1 MWFTFHLQ
9 VTYREINGLTVCFK
23 LVPNSIVNFPNNSV
37 SLSSLPSPN
46 NRCVLSQPPLCNSPY
61 WLFVCC
67 SIISNSSGPVTPRR
81 KSNGHAAPVS
91 PGSDE
96 LTDDYVSLKPI
107 RPPPPLPN
115 RVSPVRH
122 PLARQSS
129 KVVAAASRTY
139 ATLAAF
145 QGKILILLFCLY
157 NVPNCFLK

>member
-1 MWFTFHLQ
+1 MLGKLSISLQ
-9 VTYREINGLTVCFK
+9 ATYITNQINSCSEINGLTVCFK
-23 LVPNSIVNFPNNSV
+23 SVPNANATFPNQSV

-46 NRCVLSQPPLCNSPY
+46 NRYVLIPPLSCSSSSSLCVL
-61 WLFVCC
+61 C
-67 SIISNSSGPVTPRR
+67 SIISNSSAPATPRR
-81 KSNGHAAPVS
+81 KSNGHAAPAS

-115 RVSPVRH
+115 HVSPARH

-145 QGKILILLFCLY
+145 QGIHHIL
-157 NVPNCFLK
+157 